1 MDNYLFHLKL
11 VPSRPRLL
19 ANFHQ
24 IQNQGSHQEKE
35 ATDRTQFLSLDP
47 KQELTK
53 KLNFLS
59 KTKLELFLIAFLAP
73 NIFPLSYKAR

>member
-1 MDNYLFHLKL
+1 MDNHLFRLEL
-11 VPSRPRLL
+11 VPSRPLLL

-24 IQNQGSHQEKE
+24 IQNQGSDQEKE

-53 KLNFLS
+53 KLNFSL
-59 KTKLELFLIAFLAP
+59 KTKLGLFSTACVAP